1 MTDTHSTERL
11 ELERWWWRTLFA
23 IKREYDSS
31 HRHPINLDTP
41 DFDWWLAANHGVGLN
56 RDTDGYI
63 MVEYTITDEKKHLVF
78 LLKYG

>member
-11 ELERWWWRTLFA
+11 ELERWWWRTLFTL
-23 IKREYDSS
+23 KREYESSLHSFDS
-31 HRHPINLDTP
+31 IAT

-56 RDTDGYI
+56 RDTDGDI

-78 LLKYG
+78 LLKYR